1 MTPEGW
7 LRNLRCGDAV
17 QDLVPAPDVAEEEA
31 WGDQLAQFVQEAL
44 RRRVRAPSWGWGDHG
59 GEEEIDGVIARD
71 AVVPNDEEQEVI
83 ERVRQDTLGISRD
96 VEREEQDTSVDTT
109 PQEEVINTVGSLK
122 KIIPFQVNSAHTPA
136 PQGSGI
142 ICQEE
147 EEDLCHSGTALL

>member
-1 MTPEGW
+1 MTSEGW
-7 LRNLRCGDAV
+7 LRNLRCRGAV
-17 QDLVPAPDVAEEEA
+17 HDLVQAPDVAEEEV
-31 WGDQLAQFVQEAL
+31 WGDQLARFVQEAL

-136 PQGSGI
+136 PQGSDI

-147 EEDLCHSGTALL
+147 EEDLCHSGTWF

>member
-1 MTPEGW
+1 
-7 LRNLRCGDAV
+7 LRNLRCRGAV
-17 QDLVPAPDVAEEEA
+17 HDLVQAPDVAEEEV
-31 WGDQLAQFVQEAL
+31 WGDQLARFVQEAL

-109 PQEEVINTVGSLK
+109 PQEEV
-122 KIIPFQVNSAHTPA
+122 NSAHTPA
-136 PQGSGI
+136 PQGSDI

-147 EEDLCHSGTALL
+147 EEDLCHSGTWF